1 MRAAP
6 GVLLAESDAPVR
18 AGIRMALE
26 ADGLEICAE
35 PLDASSAIEAAMS
48 GSPSLCLI
56 DEALPGGALVAVDA
70 IFAARPEIKHIL
82 LTETEE
88 PDSLLA
94 AVRAGAVGF
103 LRKDLDP
110 ARFPATVR
118 GVIGGE
124 AALSRRLTCLLAQSY
139 RTRER
144 GRATPTVSGGPSL
157 TDRELEVLELM
168 TEGLRTSEIAERLWI
183 SEVTV
188 RRHVSSLMRKL
199 GVDNRAAA
207 IDVLTGRS
215 RP

>member
-1 MRAAP
+1 MTAP
-6 GVLLAESDAPVR
+6 LEVLLAEPDAPVR

-26 ADGLEICAE
+26 ADGLEVCAE
-35 PLDASSAIEAAMS
+35 PLDASSAVDAAMS
-48 GSPSLCLI
+48 RRPSLCLI
-56 DEALPGGALVAVDA
+56 DEARPGGALVAVDA
-70 IFAARPEIKHIL
+70 IFAACPEIKHIL

-110 ARFPATVR
+110 ARFPETVR
-118 GVIGGE
+118 GVIAGE
-124 AALSRRLTCLLAQSY
+124 AALSRRLTGLLAESY
-139 RTRER
+139 RARER
-144 GRATPTVSGGPSL
+144 GRTAPTLPGGPSL

-168 TEGLRTSEIAERLWI
+168 IEGLRTSEIAERLRI

-188 RRHVSSLMRKL
+188 RRHVSSSMTKL

-215 RP
+215 HP